1 MLLGFRPPLK
11 VGVLIRGGG
20 GKLAFFWG
28 LGGIKVCCW
37 EILVDNCC
45 FFVTMVDRLWDRGY
59 TRCFHG
65 GFLWC
70 KVICLLRISM
80 RNVLFSRCLRVVFC
94 GCVLC
99 FVAICMIGCTRGT
112 PGETA
117 AEVKRRHIDI
127 VHNNM
132 QQLQSDVDT
141 VLMLDQPSKL
151 SDRHIR

>member
-1 MLLGFRPPLK
+1 
-11 VGVLIRGGG
+11 
-20 GKLAFFWG
+20 
-28 LGGIKVCCW
+28 
-37 EILVDNCC
+37 
-45 FFVTMVDRLWDRGY
+45 
-59 TRCFHG
+59 
-65 GFLWC
+65 
-70 KVICLLRISM
+70 M
-80 RNVLFSRCLRVVFC
+80 RNVLFSRCLRVVVC
-94 GCVLC
+94 GCVLG
-99 FVAICMIGCTRGT
+99 FAAICMMGCTRGT